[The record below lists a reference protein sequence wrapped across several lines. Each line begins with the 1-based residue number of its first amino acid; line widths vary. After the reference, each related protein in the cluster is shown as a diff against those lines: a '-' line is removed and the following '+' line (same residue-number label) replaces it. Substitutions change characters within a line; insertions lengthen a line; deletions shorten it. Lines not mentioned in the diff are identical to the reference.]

1 MTRGYGFVK
10 EPHLPLRLA
19 HLALGQGIG
28 QGFGTRR
35 CFIGLAEP
43 QFRGFSHGKNGSKW
57 IKMIGPTK
65 MRLKLL
71 NATNFQTLKNW
82 LGLTMFEHF

>member
-1 MTRGYGFVK
+1 MGLLKNHISHCAWRTWPLVK
-10 EPHLPLRLA
+10 ALDKALA
-19 HLALGQGIG
+19 RADASSA
-28 QGFGTRR
+28 
-35 CFIGLAEP
+35 LAEP
-43 QFRGFSHGKNGSKW
+43 QFRGVSHGKNGSKW